1 MKGFDTQKILKTAKT
16 SRDILINC
24 GKLYLTSNGIERKF
38 YKFLYGRLKIPGR
51 PISININNY
60 DSFKT
65 NGYIINSNGDISS
78 NASITDEK

>member
-1 MKGFDTQKILKTAKT
+1 MAQDPSVDGDAPANYMLDGSAQ
-16 SRDILINC
+16 S
-24 GKLYLTSNGIERKF
+24 IEEGDPIPV
-38 YKFLYGRLKIPGR
+38 LYGRLKIPGR